1 MSLVFDSTYRST
13 WYCPKCRE
21 PLTGDSATDKDIEC
35 HKCKMI
41 YRHSVVSNISPKP
54 LSSFSTTDHILSSV
68 EVEREQIG
76 PTKLKRTRTIDDDD
90 EEMALF
96 RRVRI
101 KTSIT
106 SPPKDFRNT
115 DPNPTSSYWSVQE
128 QNNFPALLRHF
139 GTDWSG
145 IATFMTNKTEIQV
158 RNTFLSYDLP

>member
-1 MSLVFDSTYRST
+1 MAMSLVFDSTYRST

-21 PLTGDSATDKDIEC
+21 PLKGDSATDKDIEC

-41 YRHSVVSNISPKP
+41 YRHSFVSNISPKP
-54 LSSFSTTDHILSSV
+54 LSSFSTTDHTLSSG

-76 PTKLKRTRTIDDDD
+76 PTGLKRTRTIDDGD

-106 SPPKDFRNT
+106 PPSKDFRNT
-115 DPNPTSSYWSVQE
+115 DPNPTSSYWSLQE
-128 QNNFPALLRHF
+128 QSIFPALLRHF
-139 GTDWSG
+139 GTDWSE
-145 IATFMTNKTEIQV
+145 IATFMTNKTETQV
-158 RNTFLSYDLP
+158 RNTFLS